1 MPGRSWLRMMRVGS
15 SPVKRASSPSMA
27 HTCTRPPPRE
37 EAVISSRFPAASST
51 RSSTVLGWAPRRA
64 ARPRVSSIPA
74 ASASSKE
81 RGSRAS
87 SGRMPSR
94 PATSA
99 RSVPWP
105 VPVAAKEPWSSSSAR
120 RGVLPSSLRVRNP
133 ILAAP
138 AVWDDDGPTIMG
150 PMISKMFIVA
160 QGSFLYF
167 HAVVGPSSGGAH
179 PVEDVHSMWISLL
192 CQGETARQGCRALQL
207 TGSACQIVKRALQ
220 LIRDGGQ
227 VMSVRKKALD
237 REGCFYYA
245 LALGIELGR
254 LSAKG

>member
-1 MPGRSWLRMMRVGS
+1 MISKIFIAAQGSFPTSMLLLGR
-15 SPVKRASSPSMA
+15 
-27 HTCTRPPPRE
+27 
-37 EAVISSRFPAASST
+37 
-51 RSSTVLGWAPRRA
+51 RRA
-64 ARPRVSSIPA
+64 RMRPRA
-74 ASASSKE
+74 FGAYE
-81 RGSRAS
+81 RFAEGK
-87 SGRMPSR
+87 
-94 PATSA
+94 TSA
-99 RSVPWP
+99 Q
-105 VPVAAKEPWSSSSAR
+105 AEFISAEHSNHF
-120 RGVLPSSLRVRNP
+120 RGIRGA
-133 ILAAP
+133 LAP
-138 AVWDDDGPTIMG
+138 HGTGPTIMG
-150 PMISKMFIVA
+150 PMISKMFIAA

-245 LALGIELGR
+245 LALGIDLGR
-254 LSAKG
+254 LSTKG

>member
-1 MPGRSWLRMMRVGS
+1 M
-15 SPVKRASSPSMA
+15 
-27 HTCTRPPPRE
+27 
-37 EAVISSRFPAASST
+37 
-51 RSSTVLGWAPRRA
+51 
-64 ARPRVSSIPA
+64 RPRA
-74 ASASSKE
+74 FGAYE
-81 RGSRAS
+81 RFAEGK
-87 SGRMPSR
+87 
-94 PATSA
+94 TSA
-99 RSVPWP
+99 Q
-105 VPVAAKEPWSSSSAR
+105 AEFISAEHSNHF
-120 RGVLPSSLRVRNP
+120 RGIRGA
-133 ILAAP
+133 LAP
-138 AVWDDDGPTIMG
+138 HGTGPTIMG
-150 PMISKMFIVA
+150 PMISKMFIAA

-237 REGCFYYA
+237 REVCFYYA

>member
-1 MPGRSWLRMMRVGS
+1 MNIFDIMGPIMVG
-15 SPVKRASSPSMA
+15 P
-27 HTCTRPPPRE
+27 
-37 EAVISSRFPAASST
+37 
-51 RSSTVLGWAPRRA
+51 
-64 ARPRVSSIPA
+64 
-74 ASASSKE
+74 
-81 RGSRAS
+81 S
-87 SGRMPSR
+87 SGRIPSR

-150 PMISKMFIVA
+150 PMISKMFIAA

>member
-1 MPGRSWLRMMRVGS
+1 MPYPGCQSPADNQRPCSRMD
-15 SPVKRASSPSMA
+15 
-27 HTCTRPPPRE
+27 
-37 EAVISSRFPAASST
+37 
-51 RSSTVLGWAPRRA
+51 WAPHSGA
-64 ARPRVSSIPA
+64 ARLRRTSVLLQA
-74 ASASSKE
+74 K
-81 RGSRAS
+81 
-87 SGRMPSR
+87 
-94 PATSA
+94 TSA
-99 RSVPWP
+99 Q
-105 VPVAAKEPWSSSSAR
+105 AEFISAEHSNHF
-120 RGVLPSSLRVRNP
+120 RGIRGA
-133 ILAAP
+133 LAP
-138 AVWDDDGPTIMG
+138 HGTGPTIMG
-150 PMISKMFIVA
+150 PMISKMFIAA

>member
-1 MPGRSWLRMMRVGS
+1 
-15 SPVKRASSPSMA
+15 
-27 HTCTRPPPRE
+27 
-37 EAVISSRFPAASST
+37 
-51 RSSTVLGWAPRRA
+51 
-64 ARPRVSSIPA
+64 
-74 ASASSKE
+74 
-81 RGSRAS
+81 
-87 SGRMPSR
+87 
-94 PATSA
+94 
-99 RSVPWP
+99 
-105 VPVAAKEPWSSSSAR
+105 
-120 RGVLPSSLRVRNP
+120 
-133 ILAAP
+133 
-138 AVWDDDGPTIMG
+138 
-150 PMISKMFIVA
+150 MISKMFIAA

>member
-1 MPGRSWLRMMRVGS
+1 
-15 SPVKRASSPSMA
+15 MA

-37 EAVISSRFPAASST
+37 EAVTSSRFPAASST
-51 RSSTVLGWAPRRA
+51 RSNTVLGWAPRRA

-87 SGRMPSR
+87 SGRIPSR

-138 AVWDDDGPTIMG
+138 AVWDDDGPTIIG

-160 QGSFLYF
+160 QGSFPTSKLLLGRRR
-167 HAVVGPSSGGAH
+167 ARMRPAPGGAH

-237 REGCFYYA
+237 REVCFYYA

>member
-1 MPGRSWLRMMRVGS
+1 MLLLGRRPARMRPAPLARTSVLPRQNLGAGGIQFRRAFQSFQRNPWGACAPRNRPHHNRSHDIKDIHSCSRFLSYFYAVVGPS
-15 SPVKRASSPSMA
+15 SGAYA
-27 HTCTRPPPRE
+27 PPRLRRVR
-37 EAVISSRFPAASST
+37 AFCR
-51 RSSTVLGWAPRRA
+51 RQNLGAGGIHFRRAFQSFQRNPWGACAPRN
-64 ARPRVSSIPA
+64 RPHHNGSHDIKDVHSC
-74 ASASSKE
+74 SK
-81 RGSRAS
+81 
-87 SGRMPSR
+87 
-94 PATSA
+94 
-99 RSVPWP
+99 
-105 VPVAAKEPWSSSSAR
+105 
-120 RGVLPSSLRVRNP
+120 
-133 ILAAP
+133 
-138 AVWDDDGPTIMG
+138 
-150 PMISKMFIVA
+150 
-160 QGSFLYF
+160 FLSYF
-167 HAVVGPSSGGAH
+167 SAVVGPSSGGAH